1 VLSEEDKA
9 IKAGQAV
16 IKTIEENIRQLK
28 IEYQKALKDYARL
41 KGGHESIF
49 EELEPKYLTLLA
61 KLQKAIKGSTDL
73 WDRSKDSVEELKRVR
88 EEKVKYFLTGVIWST
103 NLLKLDEETK
113 NRLIEQAKDLFYP
126 A

>member
-1 VLSEEDKA
+1 MLSEEDKA

-41 KGGHESIF
+41 KGGHERIF

-73 WDRSKDSVEELKRVR
+73 WDRSIASVEELKRVR